1 MEKTSN
7 YQEVNPSIRW
17 NSLMEILRQKP
28 EIGSEEGEF
37 YDTASLREEDKV
49 RRNFK
54 HWADNILLSK
64 IRFFCR
70 ENRGSP

>member
-28 EIGSEEGEF
+28 EIGSEEAEF
-37 YDTASLREEDKV
+37 YDTASLRGVDKV

-54 HWADNILLSK
+54 HWADNTLL
-64 IRFFCR
+64 
-70 ENRGSP
+70 